1 MPQSIAT
8 AAVSPDHAA
17 APLALQGVGKRYGRR
32 EFVLRD
38 LDVVF
43 EPGTATA
50 ILGPNGSGKTT
61 LLRLLTCL
69 SFPTEG
75 QIRYGDIDLHQH
87 PYRYLAHVGI
97 VHDGTGLPQHLSAV
111 EVLTWILRERSGAS
125 GAPEMA
131 ARVSEILDAVRLDE
145 RREEPVGTYSTGMRQ
160 KTQLAA
166 ALVARPPVLLLDEP
180 FSGLD
185 TQTTKA
191 AMELL
196 AAFKGSGGLLVFSS
210 HQAELV
216 EELADR
222 SLDLQERQ
230 RGGSPATA

>member
-17 APLALQGVGKRYGRR
+17 VPLALEDVGKRYGRR
-32 EFVLRD
+32 EFVLRN
-38 LDVVF
+38 LSAVF

-75 QIRYGDIDLHQH
+75 RITYGDVNLHRH

-97 VHDGTGLPQHLSAV
+97 VHDGAGLPQQMSAE
-111 EVLTWILRERSGAS
+111 EVLTWILRERTGAADD
-125 GAPEMA
+125 G
-131 ARVSEILDAVRLDE
+131 RVNEVLEAVRLDE
-145 RREEPVGTYSTGMRQ
+145 RRTEPVGTYSTGMRQ

-185 TQTTKA
+185 TESTA
-191 AMELL
+191 ATIALL
-196 AAFKGSGGLLVFSS
+196 TAFTASGGLLVFSS
-210 HQAELV
+210 HQADIV
-216 EELADR
+216 GELADR
-222 SLDLQERQ
+222 VLDMEDRQ
-230 RGGSPATA
+230 RGAAA